1 MCPLKILEYY
11 GPYKYWDFPRIGK
24 WTPKPRPFLPE
35 IIFKGGTLMKFFFNL
50 DDFIVKFNF
59 FAK

>member
-24 WTPKPRPFLPE
+24 WTHPFLPE
-35 IIFKGGTLMKFFFNL
+35 IIFKGGTLMKFFFNF
-50 DDFIVKFNF
+50 DDFIGKVFF
-59 FAK
+59 FAN